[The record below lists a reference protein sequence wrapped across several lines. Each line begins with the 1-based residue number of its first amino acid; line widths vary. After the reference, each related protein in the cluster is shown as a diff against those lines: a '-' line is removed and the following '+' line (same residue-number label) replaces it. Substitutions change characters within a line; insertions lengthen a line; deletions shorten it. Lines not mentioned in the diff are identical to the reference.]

1 MDISSTV
8 LRAVRAQE
16 KDSKR
21 AKALGL
27 TLTEYRKQK
36 AELAHTR

>member
-1 MDISSTV
+1 MNISNTV
-8 LRAVRAQE
+8 LRAVRAHE
-16 KDSKR
+16 KDSKM

-27 TLTEYRKQK
+27 TLTDYRKQK